1 MIKPDFT
8 IDETSIKKILPYI
21 VSLEDLDNINIQ
33 KLEYVQ
39 FPIVETTYSD
49 NEFKK
54 EDNKNTVGTYT
65 IFNDRKPYIRIK
77 LLKSLEL
84 PLEDELNGDDEFII
98 FDVEY
103 PTSNINFIRNSF
115 LKLREVNFDSVN
127 DLTERKILKLQES
140 K

>member
-1 MIKPDFT
+1 M
-8 IDETSIKKILPYI
+8 
-21 VSLEDLDNINIQ
+21 
-33 KLEYVQ
+33 
-39 FPIVETTYSD
+39 
-49 NEFKK
+49 
-54 EDNKNTVGTYT
+54 GTYT

-84 PLEDELNGDDEFII
+84 FQEDELNGDEDFII
-98 FDVEY
+98 FDLEY